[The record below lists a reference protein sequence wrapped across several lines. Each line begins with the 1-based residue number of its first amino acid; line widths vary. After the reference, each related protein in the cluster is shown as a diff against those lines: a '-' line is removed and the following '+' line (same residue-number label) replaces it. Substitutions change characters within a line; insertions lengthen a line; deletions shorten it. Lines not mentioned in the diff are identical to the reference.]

1 MKKLSFLALL
11 FIFFLLFLGI
21 KGIWPG
27 SFTFEFQGFG
37 GNLKKVIDQTLPD
50 SQGTYSVA
58 IKNLKTGEEYYREAD
73 RQFDA
78 GSLYKLWVALTV
90 LESIEKGEISPD
102 ETLIG
107 DVSEINKILEVSDQ
121 EAEIQTGKI
130 EFTVK
135 SALLQMISISHNYAA
150 VLLTQKIGTKK
161 TQDSLD
167 NLGLKRT
174 LIETEG
180 RPKTTSRDLSIFL
193 EKVYERKEICAS
205 VSAQLI
211 DLLTLQK
218 LNDKI
223 PKYLPSETR
232 VAHKTGE
239 IDFEEHDAGIVFAP
253 FGDYIIV
260 VLSETD
266 NPVVA
271 AEKIANLSK
280 EVYEY
285 FKLKEQ
291 K

>member
-1 MKKLSFLALL
+1 MRKSSFVAFL
-11 FIFFLLFLGI
+11 FVLFLLFLGI
-21 KGIWPG
+21 RGIWPG
-27 SFTFEFQGFG
+27 SFTFELQGPG
-37 GNLKKVIDQTLPD
+37 ANLRKVVEQALQD

-73 RQFDA
+73 RHFDA
-78 GSLYKLWVALTV
+78 GSLYKLWVALAV

-102 ETLIG
+102 ETLVG
-107 DVSEINKILEVSDQ
+107 RVLEINKILGVSGEDAELQGGEV
-121 EAEIQTGKI
+121 

-135 SALLQMISISHNYAA
+135 SALAQMIEISHNYAA
-150 VLLTQKIGTKK
+150 VLLTQKVTSQKV
-161 TQDSLD
+161 QQSLN
-167 NLGLKRT
+167 NLGLKNT

-180 RPKTTSRDLSIFL
+180 RPKTTARDLSTFL
-193 EKVYERKEICAS
+193 GKVYEKKDVSAS
-205 VSAQLI
+205 ASAQLV
-211 DLLTLQK
+211 DLLASQK

-223 PKYLPSETR
+223 PKYLPNGIR

-239 IDFEEHDAGIVFAP
+239 IDFQEHDAGIVFAP
-253 FGDYIIV
+253 FGDYITV

-266 NPVVA
+266 SPTAA
-271 AEKIANLSK
+271 AERIANLSK